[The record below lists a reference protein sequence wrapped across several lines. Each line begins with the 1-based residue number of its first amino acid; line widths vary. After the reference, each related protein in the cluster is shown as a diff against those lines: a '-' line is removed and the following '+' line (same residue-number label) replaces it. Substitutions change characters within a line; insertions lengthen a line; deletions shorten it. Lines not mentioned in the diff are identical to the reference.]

1 MTFLTVSFNLRCLV
15 SVYTFLRCKHP
26 FDISFIPSLCHVC
39 QTETCNYNSAEVLH
53 WKSANEKRFHIKTWQ
68 QYGNAAN
75 KKKVFSWIEPS
86 DGFFGRKMIRTNIL
100 EITEINSRTLFE
112 PHLLMLTAYFF
123 HSDICGWS
131 RIYGMMTEID
141 LKLNWFLE

>member
-1 MTFLTVSFNLRCLV
+1 MLGFSLYFFEVQTSIRYFFHSEPLSRLPNRNLQLQLSWSFTLKEREWKEISYKNLTAIRQC
-15 SVYTFLRCKHP
+15 
-26 FDISFIPSLCHVC
+26 
-39 QTETCNYNSAEVLH
+39 E
-53 WKSANEKRFHIKTWQ
+53 
-68 QYGNAAN
+68 